1 MAHTAVERFIIEHI
15 SSVEQLEFLLLMRQH
30 PRPWTAEQLAKELRT
45 SLASARAKIRDLTQH
60 GLISPSALADAFVY
74 SPPENMQTVITELAR
89 QYHERRVAIIS
100 TIYSK
105 PAPDLQAFSDAFRLR
120 ANGGVPPPGTAS
132 PSEPPATEEEKKE

>member
-1 MAHTAVERFIIEHI
+1 MSNSAVERFIVEHI
-15 SSVEQLEFLLLMRQH
+15 SSVEQLEFLLLMRQN

-45 SLASARAKIRDLTQH
+45 SLSSAKAKIHDLSQQ
-60 GLISPSALADAFVY
+60 GLISASQTLADAFLY
-74 SPPENMQTVITELAR
+74 SPPEHMQSVIAELAR

-120 ANGGVPPPGTAS
+120 VPPRS
-132 PSEPPATEEEKKE
+132 PPPAEPQPGAEEERKE